1 MENSDKNDLNA
12 HRENISNLY
21 LKDEDSLVNDLLDLA
36 TLSCEQVSR
45 IQRKARSMVVNVRKS
60 RLRSGGI
67 DAFLFEYDLSSD
79 EGIALMCM
87 AEALLRVPDSMTRDL
102 LIKDKITSSDWGQH
116 LGSSSSSFVN
126 AATWGLMLTGKVIE
140 NDKTNTGYLKS
151 ITNKLI
157 KRSGEPVIR
166 SAVAQAMKILG
177 RQFVMGTDI
186 ESAIKRAKSQEE
198 KGFRYSYDMLGE
210 AACNEKD
217 SKYYFDSYLN
227 SIIAIGKDSSGDGPT
242 MGPGVSV
249 KLSALHPRYEYRC
262 KERVM
267 SELYPRLLELALEA
281 KRYNIGFTIDAEEA
295 DRLEIFMDIFEKL
308 ISDES
313 IRGWSGIGLAV
324 QAYQKRA
331 VPLIKWLG
339 ALTRKYDQHIMLRLV
354 KGAYWDSEIKASQIN
369 GLDDYPVF
377 TRKVNTDVSYIACV
391 KEILKNK
398 DYIYPQFATHNAY
411 TVSMVMELCKDIDY
425 EFQCLHGMGDALY
438 EDIVSKDG
446 SSIPCRIYAP
456 VGGYDNLLAYLVR
469 RLLENGANTSFV
481 NRIVDER
488 APVDEIIK
496 DPCMEARKYST
507 YRHNKLPKPEN
518 LYGESRLN
526 SRGYDINNPAE
537 INYIL
542 GKVNHYSMSKTWSF
556 VPMLQNLPCGEI
568 RPCTSPSNTKRQIG
582 TVTSYSIEQIYRA
595 IDSSN
600 IAFEKWQSTDVSF
613 RSNIIVKL
621 ANLLEEN
628 SHEIYA
634 LLMNEA
640 GKTIDDAVNELREAV
655 DFCRYYADLAN
666 KTIKSTILPGPTG
679 ESNTLTTSG
688 IGVILCISPWNFPL
702 AIFLGQVTAALVAGN
717 TVLAK
722 PASQTPL
729 IASFAVDLMYKA
741 GIPQDVI
748 QLIVASGRDVNDSVI
763 PDERIKGVMFT
774 GSNATAKQIQRGISA
789 RSGAIIPLIAE
800 TGGMNA
806 MIVDS
811 TALIE
816 QVIYDVVN
824 SAFGSAGQRCSALR
838 VAYIQE
844 DIYEKFAETLKG
856 AMLELKVGDSEKLST
871 DIGPVI
877 DQGSLSILEE
887 HEKYL
892 QENFSCIA
900 KANPSDNDSGFF
912 FTPCAYKINKI
923 SDIEEEVFGPILHV
937 ITYNNKNLDAVIDEI
952 NSVGYGLTFGM
963 HSRIDEQVNYVA
975 SKIKVGNVYI
985 NRNMIGAVVGTQPFG
1000 GQGLSGTG
1008 PKAGGPHYLSRLMTE
1023 KTVCINTAA
1032 AGGNASL
1039 LSLGD

>member
-1 MENSDKNDLNA
+1 
-12 HRENISNLY
+12 
-21 LKDEDSLVNDLLDLA
+21 
-36 TLSCEQVSR
+36 
-45 IQRKARSMVVNVRKS
+45 
-60 RLRSGGI
+60 
-67 DAFLFEYDLSSD
+67 
-79 EGIALMCM
+79 
-87 AEALLRVPDSMTRDL
+87 
-102 LIKDKITSSDWGQH
+102 
-116 LGSSSSSFVN
+116 
-126 AATWGLMLTGKVIE
+126 
-140 NDKTNTGYLKS
+140 
-151 ITNKLI
+151 
-157 KRSGEPVIR
+157 
-166 SAVAQAMKILG
+166 
-177 RQFVMGTDI
+177 
-186 ESAIKRAKSQEE
+186 
-198 KGFRYSYDMLGE
+198 
-210 AACNEKD
+210 
-217 SKYYFDSYLN
+217 
-227 SIIAIGKDSSGDGPT
+227 
-242 MGPGVSV
+242 
-249 KLSALHPRYEYRC
+249 
-262 KERVM
+262 
-267 SELYPRLLELALEA
+267 
-281 KRYNIGFTIDAEEA
+281 
-295 DRLEIFMDIFEKL
+295 
-308 ISDES
+308 
-313 IRGWSGIGLAV
+313 
-324 QAYQKRA
+324 
-331 VPLIKWLG
+331 
-339 ALTRKYDQHIMLRLV
+339 
-354 KGAYWDSEIKASQIN
+354 
-369 GLDDYPVF
+369 
-377 TRKVNTDVSYIACV
+377 
-391 KEILKNK
+391 
-398 DYIYPQFATHNAY
+398 
-411 TVSMVMELCKDIDY
+411 
-425 EFQCLHGMGDALY
+425 
-438 EDIVSKDG
+438 
-446 SSIPCRIYAP
+446 
-456 VGGYDNLLAYLVR
+456 
-469 RLLENGANTSFV
+469 
-481 NRIVDER
+481 
-488 APVDEIIK
+488 
-496 DPCMEARKYST
+496 
-507 YRHNKLPKPEN
+507 
-518 LYGESRLN
+518 
-526 SRGYDINNPAE
+526 
-537 INYIL
+537 
-542 GKVNHYSMSKTWSF
+542 
-556 VPMLQNLPCGEI
+556 
-568 RPCTSPSNTKRQIG
+568 
-582 TVTSYSIEQIYRA
+582 
-595 IDSSN
+595 
-600 IAFEKWQSTDVSF
+600 
-613 RSNIIVKL
+613 
-621 ANLLEEN
+621 
-628 SHEIYA
+628 
-634 LLMNEA
+634 MNEA

-666 KTIKSTILPGPTG
+666 KTIKSTVLPGPTG

-856 AMLELKVGDSEKLST
+856 AMLELKVGAPENLST

-937 ITYNNKNLDAVIDEI
+937 ITYNNKNLDAVIEEI